1 MTQASILVI
10 EDDRHI
16 LELLRLCLGQEGY
29 RVATE
34 ESGLKGLERA
44 RREEFDLIILDLM
57 LPEKDG
63 FSICRELSPGGGNK
77 TPILIL
83 TAKGEEADR
92 VLGLKLGAD
101 DYVVKPFSPR
111 ELAARVE
118 AILRRVTRDRA
129 EESGAPLS
137 GGEILIDPVRHMVT
151 VNEEKVLLTPKEFE
165 LLHLLLRYP
174 GRVFTRGELL
184 DRVWGYHFAGSSR
197 TVDEHIKNLRQKIK
211 DAGAAFQYIRT
222 VWGVGYKCEVAE

>member
-1 MTQASILVI
+1 MPQPAVLVI

-16 LELLRLCLGQEGY
+16 LELLRVCLSREGY
-29 RVATE
+29 RVFTE
-34 ESGLKGLERA
+34 ESGLNGLLRA
-44 RREEFDLIILDLM
+44 RRENFDLIILDLM

-63 FSICRELSPGGGNK
+63 LSICRELSADGSSK

-118 AILRRVTRDRA
+118 AILRRA
-129 EESGAPLS
+129 ERRENH
-137 GGEILIDPVRHMVT
+137 GELACSELRINPERRLVT
-151 VNEEKVLLTPKEFE
+151 VNGQKIALTPKEFD
-165 LLHLLLRYP
+165 LLFLLARHP
-174 GRVFTRGELL
+174 GRVFSREELMG
-184 DRVWGYHFAGSSR
+184 RVWDYDFVGGSR

-211 DAGAAFQYIRT
+211 DAGAAGPYIHT
-222 VWGVGYKCEVAE
+222 VWAVGYKFEVTEE